1 MPIPS
6 EEGIAIVVRS
16 GQLEKRSV
24 NGAKASESVHLTL
37 AYPWAPGRVSKPV
50 PFTSKS
56 PS

>member
-37 AYPWAPGRVSKPV
+37 AHPWAPGRVSKPV
-50 PFTSKS
+50 AFTSKS